1 MGFQSI
7 EQIVEKMEQT
17 NKDMAAVILEE
28 DCKESMISEE
38 SSREKMLA
46 MWNTM
51 YEASKGYDVSLR
63 SKSGLVGAD
72 GGKMQQYVK
81 QQKSYSGDFVG
92 NVIAEALKMGENN
105 ACMKRIV
112 AAPTAGSCGV
122 IPAVLIVS
130 YEMFQMEISEM
141 VNALYVA
148 AGIGQVI
155 GARASLAGASGGCQ
169 AEVGSASAMAAG
181 ALVYL
186 KKGSGR
192 QIANAVAMA
201 LKNMLGLV
209 CDPVAGLVEIP
220 CVKRNVAGAT
230 NAISAADMALAGI
243 ESRIPVDQ
251 VIDAMREIGD
261 DMNEKYKETACGG
274 CAATPWA
281 KKAEKNAGK

>member
-17 NKDMAAVILEE
+17 KKDMAAVIMEE

-51 YEASKGYDVSLR
+51 YEAGKAYDASLR

-130 YEMFQMEISEM
+130 YEMFQMETSEM

-220 CVKRNVAGAT
+220 CGKRNVAGAT

-274 CAATPWA
+274 
-281 KKAEKNAGK
+281 

>member
-7 EQIVEKMEQT
+7 EQIVEKMELTKQ
-17 NKDMAAVILEE
+17 NMATVILEE
-28 DCKESMISEE
+28 DCRETMISEE
-38 SSREKMLA
+38 SSRQKMSA

-51 YEASKGYDVSLR
+51 YEASREYDAALY

-72 GGKMQQYVK
+72 GGKMQQYV
-81 QQKSYSGDFVG
+81 QQKKNYSGDFLG
-92 NVIAEALKMGENN
+92 NVIAEALKMGESN

-122 IPAVLIVS
+122 ISAVLIVS
-130 YEMFQMEISEM
+130 YETFHMELSEM
-141 VNALYVA
+141 VNSLYVA

-155 GARASLAGASGGCQ
+155 GNRASLAGASGGCQ
-169 AEVGSASAMAAG
+169 AEIGSASAMAAG

-186 KKGSGR
+186 QKGSGK

-209 CDPVAGLVEIP
+209 CDPVAGLVEVP

-230 NAISAADMALAGI
+230 NAVAAADMALAGI

-281 KKAEKNAGK
+281 KAWKQ